1 MELKILSSLWGH
13 EHLPIVSFLEN
24 VRLAGF
30 DGFDTWIP
38 GNKKN
43 KKILLDYLQ
52 RYEMPL
58 VAHQHQAHG
67 KTFTEFKVSFLRYLK
82 GCAEAQPLLI
92 NSHTGRD
99 WFKPEENLELI
110 DIAQNFFVKTG
121 ILVVHETHRGRMGYS
136 PQSAAELFE
145 RREDYLLTADFSHWT
160 CVTESMLENF
170 EPTVNEAI
178 KRARHVHARIG
189 YENGPQVS
197 DPRAPEW
204 GYALNRFLDWWERIV
219 LENKRTGHSVLT
231 LTSEFG
237 PPSYMPT
244 IPFSNTPVA
253 DQFELNCFM
262 KELLKSRYADLA
274 AAV

>member
-1 MELKILSSLWGH
+1 MELKILSPLWGH
-13 EHLPIVSFLEN
+13 EHLPIVSFLEK
-24 VRLAGF
+24 VRYAGF

-38 GNKKN
+38 ENKRD
-43 KKILLDYLQ
+43 KKLLFDYLQ

-58 VAHQHQAHG
+58 VAHQYQAYG
-67 KTFTEFKVSFLRYLK
+67 ATFKEFKSSFLKYLNE
-82 GCAEAQPLLI
+82 CVAVQPLLI

-99 WFKPEENLELI
+99 WFTLKEHLELI

-136 PQSAAELFE
+136 PQAAAELFQ

-178 KRARHVHARIG
+178 SRARHVHARIG

-204 GYALNRFLDWWERIV
+204 GYALNIFLGWWERIV
-219 LENKRTGHSVLT
+219 LECKSAGQSVLT
-231 LTSEFG
+231 FTPEFG

-253 DQFELNCFM
+253 DQFGLNCFM
-262 KELLKSRYADLA
+262 KELLKSRYTDLA
-274 AAV
+274 SSG